1 MTIIR
6 RTISSA
12 VFVIAFLVL
21 TVGCLVCLVGFEIDS
36 AARKIMKGGE

>member
-12 VFVIAFLVL
+12 AFVIAFVVL
-21 TVGCLVCLVGFEIDS
+21 TVGCLVCFAGLKIDW